1 MVLEGSA
8 WFGGA
13 DRSTD
18 QLFNF
23 CFKIK
28 KDVSGERLDLA
39 LTLVF
44 DVLTMQACLRR
55 REFLPTFLALAAA
68 ASPSKLWI
76 RMNTKWKRLEYWV
89 LFLVWWR
96 LFVWKN

>member
-13 DRSTD
+13 DRTTH

-23 CFKIK
+23 CLKIK

-55 REFLPTFLALAAA
+55 REFLPTFVALATVP
-68 ASPSKLWI
+68 SPSKL
-76 RMNTKWKRLEYWV
+76 
-89 LFLVWWR
+89 
-96 LFVWKN
+96 

>member
-1 MVLEGSA
+1 MELIRQHCASPYRNRLRGVSVPRRCRARRMVLEGSA

-13 DRSTD
+13 DRTTH

-23 CFKIK
+23 CLKIK

-44 DVLTMQACLRR
+44 DVLTMHTCLRR
-55 REFLPTFLALAAA
+55 CEVIPGC
-68 ASPSKLWI
+68 
-76 RMNTKWKRLEYWV
+76 
-89 LFLVWWR
+89 
-96 LFVWKN
+96 

>member
-1 MVLEGSA
+1 MELIHQHCASPYRNRLRGVSAPRGCRARRMVLEGSA

-13 DRSTD
+13 DRTTH

-23 CFKIK
+23 CLKIK

-44 DVLTMQACLRR
+44 DVLTMHTCLRR
-55 REFLPTFLALAAA
+55 CEFI
-68 ASPSKLWI
+68 PSC
-76 RMNTKWKRLEYWV
+76 
-89 LFLVWWR
+89 
-96 LFVWKN
+96 

>member
-68 ASPSKLWI
+68 ASPSKL
-76 RMNTKWKRLEYWV
+76 
-89 LFLVWWR
+89 
-96 LFVWKN
+96 

>member
-13 DRSTD
+13 DRTTH

-23 CFKIK
+23 CLKIK
-28 KDVSGERLDLA
+28 KDVSGERLDLV

-44 DVLTMQACLRR
+44 DVLTMHTCLRR
-55 REFLPTFLALAAA
+55 CEFKPGC
-68 ASPSKLWI
+68 
-76 RMNTKWKRLEYWV
+76 
-89 LFLVWWR
+89 
-96 LFVWKN
+96 